1 MILPK
6 TVADILSTARVEQVI
21 EDFVTLKRR
30 GTNLMGL
37 CPFHDEKSPS
47 FTVSPAKGIYKCF
60 GCGKSGTAVGF
71 IMEHEG
77 VSYPEALKYLA
88 NKYNITVEEKE
99 VSLEERKILQVA
111 DSLYIINQFAS
122 EYFSDKLWNSGEG
135 KTIGLSY
142 FKERGFLDHTIK
154 KWQLGFALKDGKD
167 FTRTALEKQFNKELL
182 QQIGLMTQSEYDFFR
197 GRVMFPIHNLGGK
210 IIAFAGRILTAD
222 KSQPKY
228 INSPESEIYNKRKIL
243 FGIFQAKAD
252 IRKQDECII
261 VEGYTDVMTLHQGG
275 VENAVASSGTSLTVE
290 QIRLVRRF
298 TNNVKIIYDGD
309 SAGIKAALRGLD
321 LVLAEGMNVRLVL
334 LPKDEDPDSFF
345 KKSGKEEF
353 SNYLKSAQKD
363 FILFKIEL
371 LLKEAGNDPIKK
383 SEVLQDIVASIAK
396 IPDAIKQQVYI
407 NECSTLL
414 NIDEKILANEIKKAW
429 ERNRKEAYNEA
440 EREKIRN
447 SRREEQNASIIDY
460 DSESDSYTLAP
471 NIIQNPDEMQERD
484 LIRLLIT
491 GCDIIIDVES
501 NQTVPQVMLPQV
513 EEFLPYI
520 DNELYRR
527 VLEFG
532 LTKLNNN
539 ENIALNDFLHHT
551 DSEIRQLAVDVS
563 MLKYVF
569 ANWEERGV
577 YLQTQLKPE
586 LNFLEDSKESILRFK
601 LKKLKR
607 DIDHMM
613 KSLETTKED
622 ERHIDIAVMQK
633 LMAERNEIS
642 KELTQ
647 ILLS

>member
-1 MILPK
+1 M
-6 TVADILSTARVEQVI
+6 
-21 EDFVTLKRR
+21 
-30 GTNLMGL
+30 MGL

-99 VSLEERKILQVA
+99 VSLDERKALQVA

-122 EYFSDKLWNSGEG
+122 EYFIDKLWNSSEG
-135 KTIGLSY
+135 KSVGLSY

-154 KWQLGFALKDGKD
+154 RWQLGFALKDGKD

-182 QQIGLMTQSEYDFFR
+182 QQIGLMSQSEYDFFR

-210 IIAFAGRILTAD
+210 IIAFAGRILTSD

-243 FGIFQAKAD
+243 FGIYHAKAE

-298 TNNVKIIYDGD
+298 TNNIKIIYDGD
-309 SAGIKAALRGLD
+309 SAGVKAALRGLD
-321 LVLAEGMNVRLVL
+321 LVLSEGMNVRLVL

-353 SNYLKSAQKD
+353 SNYLKKEEKD

-383 SEVLQDIVASIAK
+383 SEVLQDIVSSIAK
-396 IPDAIKQQVYI
+396 IPDALKQQVYI

-429 ERNRKEAYNEA
+429 DKNRKEAYNEA
-440 EREKIRN
+440 ERDRIRN
-447 SRREEQNASIIDY
+447 NRREEQNAPIIDY
-460 DSESDSYTLAP
+460 DTESDSFTLAP
-471 NIIQNPDEMQERD
+471 SIIHNPDETQERD

-491 GCDIIIDVES
+491 GCDIVIDIEA
-501 NQTVPQVMLPQV
+501 NLTVPQVMLPQV

-520 DNELYRR
+520 DNELYRK

-532 LTKLNNN
+532 LARVNNK
-539 ENIALNDFLHHT
+539 ESISLNDFLHSE
-551 DSEIRQLAVDVS
+551 DSSIRQLAVDVS
-563 MLKYVF
+563 ILKYVF
-569 ANWEERGV
+569 ANWEAKGV

-586 LNFLEDSKESILRFK
+586 LNFHSDTKESILRFK

-607 DIDHMM
+607 DIDHV
-613 KSLETTKED
+613 KKTLENTKDD

-633 LMAERNEIS
+633 LMTERNEIS